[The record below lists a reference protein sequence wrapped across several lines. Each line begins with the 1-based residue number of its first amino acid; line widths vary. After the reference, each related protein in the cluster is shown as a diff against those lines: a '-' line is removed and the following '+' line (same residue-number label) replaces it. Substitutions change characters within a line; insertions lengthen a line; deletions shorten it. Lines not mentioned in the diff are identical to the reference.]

1 MRTSSLFC
9 GFVTSADGSPILQN
23 EQGTT
28 EFEPGSIT
36 RLRVGDSVSFSNPP
50 DASQSYSGFVNTQIR
65 SIASALNVPYELLA
79 SDVSAITFA
88 SGRASLLA
96 FERVCDSLVQTLMA
110 PIFCAPIWRWW
121 CKIQVATAVLPEE
134 ILTAPCRWVAPE
146 FQTLDARMTTSA
158 TVQKIRAGLLSRA
171 EAVASNGGDVEALDL
186 QIQQDCLRSDKLGL
200 VFDSDARKTTLQG
213 IFQQGSEADD
223 GASPTIQ

>member
-1 MRTSSLFC
+1 
-9 GFVTSADGSPILQN
+9 
-23 EQGTT
+23 
-28 EFEPGSIT
+28 
-36 RLRVGDSVSFSNPP
+36 
-50 DASQSYSGFVNTQIR
+50 
-65 SIASALNVPYELLA
+65 
-79 SDVSAITFA
+79 
-88 SGRASLLA
+88 
-96 FERVCDSLVQTLMA
+96 
-110 PIFCAPIWRWW
+110 
-121 CKIQVATAVLPEE
+121 
-134 ILTAPCRWVAPE
+134 
-146 FQTLDARMTTSA
+146 MTTSA